1 MCLSSLK
8 NVCEPISNKAADTR
22 ACKIYEI
29 WTLSTKNFIVIQ
41 QIYFRESLLVFFRKR
56 HGNMLKR
63 DNYST
68 IVIVYEYLKL
78 AYMGSFMIIKVVVS
92 FKLLSLRL
100 EGEKT
105 LK

>member
-1 MCLSSLK
+1 
-8 NVCEPISNKAADTR
+8 
-22 ACKIYEI
+22 
-29 WTLSTKNFIVIQ
+29 
-41 QIYFRESLLVFFRKR
+41 
-56 HGNMLKR
+56 MLKR

>member
-1 MCLSSLK
+1 
-8 NVCEPISNKAADTR
+8 
-22 ACKIYEI
+22 
-29 WTLSTKNFIVIQ
+29 
-41 QIYFRESLLVFFRKR
+41 
-56 HGNMLKR
+56 MLKR

-68 IVIVYEYLKL
+68 VVIVYEYLKL
-78 AYMGSFMIIKVVVS
+78 ACMSSFMIKKVIAS